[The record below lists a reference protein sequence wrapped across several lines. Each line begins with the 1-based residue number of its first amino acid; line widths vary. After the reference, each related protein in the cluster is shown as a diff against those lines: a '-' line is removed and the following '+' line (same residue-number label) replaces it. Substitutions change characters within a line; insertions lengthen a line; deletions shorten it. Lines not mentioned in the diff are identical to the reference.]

1 MKDEA
6 SNATRRSAAQA
17 IGLALVA
24 LALPLAGCAQATR
37 ETFDLSGETGVLRS
51 AALRSGA
58 TVFVSEPVASAPT
71 ASDRIVVR
79 AEDDSVA
86 VLPGVQWS
94 ESLPRLF
101 QKRLIEATQQAG
113 LSASSNI
120 GAQYKLRTDIR
131 RFEID
136 VARNLAIVE
145 IAVQLVDEQSGRARA
160 ARVFVMET
168 AAPEHTGAPAVRAL
182 SEAAAGVAA
191 RAAAW
196 TRAQI

>member
-1 MKDEA
+1 MKDET
-6 SNATRRSAAQA
+6 SNAALRRAAQA
-17 IGLALVA
+17 IGLAILT

-37 ETFDLSGETGVLRS
+37 ETFDLFSETGVLRS

-58 TVFVSEPVASAPT
+58 TVFVSEPAASAPT
-71 ASDRIVVR
+71 GSDRIVVR

-94 ESLPRLF
+94 ERLPRLF
-101 QKRLIEATQQAG
+101 QKRLIEAMQQSG

-120 GAQYKLRTDIR
+120 GARTRLQTDIR

-136 VARNLAIVE
+136 VARNLAVVE
-145 IAVQLVDEQSGRARA
+145 IAVQLIDEQSGRARA
-160 ARVFVMET
+160 ARVFAAET
-168 AAPEHTGAPAVRAL
+168 AAPEHTGAPAARAL
-182 SEAAAGVAA
+182 SEAAATVAA
-191 RAAAW
+191 RTAVW